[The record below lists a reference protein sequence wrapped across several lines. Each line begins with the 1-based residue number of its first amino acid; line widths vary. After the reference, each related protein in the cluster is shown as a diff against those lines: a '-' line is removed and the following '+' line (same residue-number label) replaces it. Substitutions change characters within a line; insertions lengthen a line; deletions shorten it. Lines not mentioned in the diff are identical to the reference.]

1 MIVQGGGHPV
11 NFGQRVRDLRK
22 TRGLTQRELA
32 ARAGVSCAYISK
44 LETGSLTPPRHKV
57 IHSLA
62 RTLGATEAETDE
74 LFGLAGKLPPDLARR
89 VDARTISLLRSLRN
103 GPGTGRRRAA
113 AGRRKPGGQRSPAP
127 PEGRAA
133 DTQGVRPETFQALV
147 ENSLDGVV
155 ILGPKLEVV
164 YQNRATAG
172 ILGYELGNLV
182 GEHVL
187 GLIHPEDMRK
197 TAHRLGRVSQI
208 PGGSDRAHL
217 RVRHQDGT
225 WHAIDVW
232 ATNLMHNRAVNGLVI
247 YFRDISGRSGTEVAW
262 AGRTAAMLTAKEY
275 HLTQTELKILALLVD
290 GHSNARVAAE
300 LVISPSTV
308 RFHVTNII
316 RKLGVSNR
324 TEAAALAVRRHV
336 IG

>member
-1 MIVQGGGHPV
+1 MT
-11 NFGQRVRDLRK
+11 FGQRVRELRK

-32 ARAGVSCAYISK
+32 GKAGISYAYVSK
-44 LETGSLTPPRHKV
+44 LETGSMPPPRHKV
-57 IHSLA
+57 IASLA
-62 RTLGATEAETDE
+62 GILGATDTETDE
-74 LFGLAGKLPPDLARR
+74 LFGLAGKLPEELRGR
-89 VDARTISLLRSLRN
+89 VDARAIGWLRTMGSEAETALRRPTARRKRAAGQRAP
-103 GPGTGRRRAA
+103 GPGER
-113 AGRRKPGGQRSPAP
+113 PG
-127 PEGRAA
+127 A
-133 DTQGVRPETFQALV
+133 DGGGVRPETFQALI

-155 ILGPKLEVV
+155 ILGPKLEVM

-172 ILGYELGNLV
+172 LLGYELGDLV
-182 GEHVL
+182 GEDLL

-197 TAHRLGRVSQI
+197 TAHRLSRVSQI

-217 RVRHQDGT
+217 RVRHKDGT

-232 ATNLMHNRAVNGLVI
+232 ATNLLRNRAVNGLVI
-247 YFRDISGRSGTEVAW
+247 YFRDISGPDGTEGAW

-290 GHSNARVAAE
+290 GHSNARVAE
-300 LVISPSTV
+300 DLVIAPSTV

-316 RKLGVSNR
+316 RKLGVANR
-324 TEAAALAVRRHV
+324 TEAAAVAVRRHV

>member
-1 MIVQGGGHPV
+1 M
-11 NFGQRVRDLRK
+11 NFGQRLRELRK

-32 ARAGVSCAYISK
+32 AKAGVSYAYISK
-44 LETGSLTPPRHKV
+44 LETGSLSPPRQKV
-57 IHSLA
+57 IQSLA
-62 RTLGATEAETDE
+62 RAFGAADAETDE
-74 LFGLAGKLPPDLARR
+74 LFGLAGKLPPELARR
-89 VDARTISLLRSLRN
+89 VDARAISVLRSLGN
-103 GPGTGRRRAA
+103 EPGAGRRRGAGRKRA
-113 AGRRKPGGQRSPAP
+113 AGGRSPGL
-127 PEGRAA
+127 PEGDGA
-133 DTQGVRPETFQALV
+133 DPPGVQPETFRALV

-155 ILGPKLEVV
+155 ILGPKMEVM

-172 ILGYELGNLV
+172 ILGYELGDLV

-197 TAHRLGRVSQI
+197 TAHRLSRVSQI

-217 RVRHQDGT
+217 RARHKDGT

-232 ATNLMHNRAVNGLVI
+232 ATNQMNNRAVNGLVI
-247 YFRDISGRSGTEVAW
+247 YFRDISGQSGTEGAW
-262 AGRTAAMLTAKEY
+262 AGRTAAMLTAREY

-300 LVISPSTV
+300 MVISPSTV

-336 IG
+336 VG